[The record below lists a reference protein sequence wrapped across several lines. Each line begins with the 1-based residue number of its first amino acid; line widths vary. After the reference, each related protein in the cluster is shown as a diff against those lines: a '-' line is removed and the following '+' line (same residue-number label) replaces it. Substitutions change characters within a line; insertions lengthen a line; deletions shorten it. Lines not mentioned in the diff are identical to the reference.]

1 MLWGNTAILFPRA
14 TSQTDMLACTF
25 GDCREVF
32 DLLYTELADQAVQ
45 SLCLVR

>member
-1 MLWGNTAILFPRA
+1 MGDTAILCPRA